1 MKAWQHE
8 ELRRALELRR
18 DALVG
23 ELERDAERVR
33 EERFT
38 EVSQAEL
45 ARDSEELRAIESACR
60 RLADGTYGV
69 CVDCGAE
76 IGFERL
82 HAEPEAPRCLE
93 CQVRHER
100 TYRSPD

>member
-45 ARDSEELRAIESACR
+45 ARDSDELRAIESACR
-60 RLADGTYGV
+60 RIVDGSYGV

-82 HAEPEAPRCLE
+82 HAEPEAPRCVA

-100 TYRSPD
+100 TYRS